1 MAGRKLMTDAGR
13 ALFINADDWSRST
26 LKGSRCERCGSVD
39 FPTGPYCKGCLS
51 SNPKEIELSRH
62 GVLYSFS
69 YARVCAKGFTL
80 PYVFG
85 YVDLPEGIRIYSQ
98 LEPADPAKFHAGMD
112 VELTMG
118 QICQEKDGTEIW
130 GYKFQPKDRS

>member
-1 MAGRKLMTDAGR
+1 MTGRKLMIDAGR

-39 FPTGPYCKGCLS
+39 FPTGLYCKGCLS
-51 SNPKEIELSRH
+51 SDLREIELARC

-69 YARVCAKGFTL
+69 YARVCAKGFTV

-98 LEPADPAKFHAGMD
+98 LEPAEPGKFRAGME

-118 QICQEKDGTEIW
+118 KIRQEENGTEIW
-130 GYKFQPKDRS
+130 GYKFQPKDRD